1 MYKLKVKEINAL
13 VRTIHSKSEALEYF
27 TKAATKEINAFD
39 YETSGLSWEKGYI
52 VGTSFCCDRKEA
64 VYIPMQHR
72 SENAEPEAIAVMV
85 DFMRETPLAAHN
97 MNFEYGWTKHHM
109 GFDLKILTDSMV
121 AIGVENSNNPSG
133 LKDYVKRVYRH
144 DQQTFK
150 EVTQGTK
157 DFTRVSVKDGFYYA
171 CSDSL
176 WTYRIIADLEP
187 KINADKGMASIYKL
201 EKQVIPLIVEMHF
214 KGIRIDTVELDNQKG
229 IITESVNQMEKDI
242 YTMIQ
247 TECPSLAGQYD
258 IMGNMALSV
267 NINSPKDL
275 LKIFGLMG
283 IPLESTSK
291 DALGEVDHPLAK
303 KILEYRQ
310 EVKLLSTYNTPFYD
324 MMEAGDIVHQGLKI
338 IGAPTGRLSGASPNL
353 MAIPKIRT

>member
-13 VRTIHSKSEALEYF
+13 VRTIHSKSEAVEYF
-27 TKAATKEINAFD
+27 TQAATKDTNAFD

-64 VYIPMQHR
+64 IYIPMQHR
-72 SENAEPEAIAVMV
+72 TENAEPEAVEVMV

-109 GFDLKILTDSMV
+109 GFDLKVRTDSMV
-121 AIGVENSNNPSG
+121 AIGVENSNNPAG
-133 LKDYVKRVYRH
+133 LKDYVKKIYKH
-144 DQQTFK
+144 SQQTFK

-176 WTYRIIADLEP
+176 WTYRIIVDLEP
-187 KINADKGMASIYKL
+187 KILSDKGMSSIYSL
-201 EKQVIPLIVEMHF
+201 EKQLIPIVAGMHF
-214 KGIRIDTVELDNQKG
+214 RGIKIDTEELGRQKT
-229 IITESVNQMEKDI
+229 IITDSVAQMEKDI

-275 LKIFGLMG
+275 LKIFGMMG
-283 IPLESTSK
+283 IPLDSTSK
-291 DALGEVDHPLAK
+291 EALSEVDHPLAK

-310 EVKLLSTYNTPFYD
+310 EVKLLSTYNTPYWD
-324 MMEAGDIVHQGLKI
+324 LMEAGNIIHQGIKL
-338 IGAPTGRLSGASPNL
+338 IGAPTGRCSGATPNL
-353 MAIPKIRT
+353 MAIPKIRD